1 MSDDK
6 ESLRTAASALVRH
19 GELLFEA
26 GGERRARW
34 LADAFALL
42 CAPDGELGRAARRAL
57 AFSSGLSA
65 PMIDWALTSALQPL
79 DFPSLRALEAAPVPP
94 TQRARRVRPGQ
105 LCVVVL
111 AGNIAIGPARAIA
124 LPLLYG
130 WPVLAKASSED
141 DALARLLATALE
153 RSDAEL
159 ARAYGVVTFGSDHEQ
174 LSAALF
180 EQADAVS
187 VYGSDATLNAVRAQ
201 VGATVSFIGHGH
213 GLGAAIVARNAL
225 ELEPTARLVAR
236 RFAFDVAAYD
246 QRGCMSPHV
255 AWVQQGGAVSPERF
269 AELLAAELEQLRTTL
284 PRGSLPRG
292 TASAQLSWRGVSSI
306 RGRLLEGDGY
316 AVAYEEGGALRVSP
330 GYRNVQVISVA
341 STHEL
346 STKLAP
352 LGVHLKALG
361 HAGIGADELL
371 ALMPPRLAPRLC
383 AIGQM
388 QLPPVDALQDG
399 IAPWDGLLRWAEL
412 GSPTDMH

>member
-1 MSDDK
+1 MSHDK
-6 ESLRTAASALVRH
+6 ESLRAAASTLVRH
-19 GELLFEA
+19 GEALYAA

-42 CAPDGELGRAARRAL
+42 CAPEGELGRAARRAL
-57 AFSSGLSA
+57 VFSSGLSA
-65 PMIDWALTSALQPL
+65 PMIDWALRSALEPL
-79 DFPSLRALEAAPVPP
+79 DFASLRALEASPPSP

-141 DALARLLATALE
+141 DAFARLLATALE
-153 RSDAEL
+153 RSDPEL
-159 ARAYGVVTFGSDHEQ
+159 ARAYGVVSFGGDHEQ

-187 VYGSDATLNAVRAQ
+187 VYGSDATVNAIRAQ

-213 GLGAAIVARNAL
+213 GLGAALIAKGAL
-225 ELEPTARLVAR
+225 EAEPNARLVAR

-255 AWVQQGGAVSPERF
+255 AWVQKGGTVSAERF
-269 AELLAAELEQLRTTL
+269 AELLAAELDQLRTSL

-292 TASAQLSWRGVSSI
+292 GASAQLSWRGVSAI

-316 AVAYEEGGALRVSP
+316 AVGYEDGGSLRVSP
-330 GYRNVQVISVA
+330 GHRNVQVVA
-341 STHEL
+341 IARIEEL
-346 STKLAP
+346 TAKLAP
-352 LGVHLKALG
+352 LGVHLKTLA

-371 ALMPPRLAPRLC
+371 ALLPARLAPRLC
-383 AIGQM
+383 TVGQM
-388 QLPPVDALQDG
+388 QTPPLDALQDG